1 MIRTVSVPAG
11 KLSEGD
17 QVQAKGRTWAVTALK
32 VRKKK
37 GTVTLTLTG
46 DSGSFT
52 ADVPAARAF
61 DRVELAAANGAQQ
74 RWATPAE
81 AEPVAS
87 VHAVTSEQAEQAVSD
102 VLGARLI
109 GTQRDAGGLYV
120 VPLLDESTVYAH
132 LLAFHDIGV
141 QPAGLAAARELGEA
155 THTAAEALALA
166 DFGQAVATHAADH
179 RERSTDQLHVPHV
192 HAA

>member
-1 MIRTVSVPAG
+1 MIRTVSVPADS
-11 KLSEGD
+11 LSEGD

-37 GTVTLTLTG
+37 GTVALTLTG
-46 DSGSFT
+46 DSGSFS
-52 ADVPAARAF
+52 ADVPASRGF
-61 DRVELAAANGAQQ
+61 DRVELTSDTGAQQ
-74 RWATPAE
+74 RWAQPAE
-81 AEPVAS
+81 ATAHV
-87 VHAVTSEQAEQAVSD
+87 VTSEQAEQAVSD

-109 GTQRDAGGLYV
+109 GTQRDAGGQYV

-179 RERSTDQLHVPHV
+179 RERTTDQLHVPHV